1 MLLPMSEHGHG
12 IRRATGTSAQSEGA
26 ISPGLVRLLAVA
38 CGTSVANMYYA
49 QPLLHTLGRAFHVSN
64 TTAGLLFTISQ
75 IGFVLGLAFLVPLGD
90 LRERRGLISRTMLV
104 TSAALA
110 VTALAP
116 SVAVFAAAIAVVGF
130 TSVMAQ
136 VIVPMSASLA
146 HEHERGRVVGTVMSG
161 LLIGILTART
171 VSGLLTAAVGWRF
184 VFWLAAAVMLVMAM
198 TLRRVLAPVAP
209 TTSVAY
215 RSLLRSVLTLVASE
229 PVLRQRMM
237 LAALTFGCFSTLW
250 TPLSFLLSGAPFHY
264 GNATIGLFGV
274 AGVAGAGAASVAGR
288 LADRGHLG
296 LTTTA
301 TILIMLL
308 SWVLVAAGRTSLVAL
323 IAGIVVLDLGAQG
336 LHISNQNAIYALAP
350 EARSRLATAYMVAY
364 FIGGAAFSAISSA
377 VYDSNGWDGVCVLG
391 AGIALAAL
399 IVWGVTETGRIRT
412 AGGRPRPAPGQSRA
426 AP

>member
-1 MLLPMSEHGHG
+1 MLLRMADYGQRMPRRTDRLAEMGGG
-12 IRRATGTSAQSEGA
+12 IT
-26 ISPGLVRLLAVA
+26 PGLVRLLAVA
-38 CGTSVANMYYA
+38 CGATVANLYYA
-49 QPLLHTLGRAFHVSN
+49 QPLLHTLGRAFHISN
-64 TTAGLLFTISQ
+64 ATAGLLFTISQ

-90 LRERRGLISRTMLV
+90 LRERRGLISTTMLV

-116 SVAVFAAAIAVVGF
+116 SAAVFAAAIAVVGF

-136 VIVPMSASLA
+136 VIVPMSSSLS

-184 VFWLAAAVMLVMAM
+184 VFWFAAAVMLVMAV
-198 TLRRVLAPVAP
+198 TLRRTLPRVAP
-209 TTSVAY
+209 TTSVPY
-215 RSLLRSVLTLVASE
+215 RTLLRSILTLIASE
-229 PVLRQRMM
+229 PALRQRMM

-250 TPLSFLLSGAPFHY
+250 TPLSFLLSGAPFRY
-264 GNATIGLFGV
+264 GNAVIGLFGL
-274 AGVAGAGAASVAGR
+274 AGVAGAGAASFAGR

-296 LTTTA
+296 RTTTA
-301 TILIMLL
+301 TILIMLA
-308 SWVLVAAGRTSLVAL
+308 SWALLAAGKTSVVAL

-350 EARSRLATAYMVAY
+350 EARSRLTTAYMVAY
-364 FIGGAAFSAISSA
+364 FIGGAVFSAISSA
-377 VYDSNGWDGVCVLG
+377 VYDSDGWDGVCVLG

-399 IVWGVTETGRIRT
+399 GVWGLTEAGRVRS
-412 AGGRPRPAPGQSRA
+412 AVGRAQA
-426 AP
+426 AD

>member
-1 MLLPMSEHGHG
+1 ML
-12 IRRATGTSAQSEGA
+12 RAMADRGQPTPDGNDRSAAIGGG
-26 ISPGLVRLLAVA
+26 ISPGLVGLLAVA
-38 CGTSVANMYYA
+38 CGATVANLYYA
-49 QPLLHTLGRAFHVSN
+49 QPLLHTLGRAFHASN
-64 TTAGLLFTISQ
+64 TAAGLLFTISQ

-90 LRERRGLISRTMLV
+90 LCERRSLISRTMLL
-104 TSAALA
+104 TGAALA

-136 VIVPMSASLA
+136 VIVPMSASLS
-146 HEHERGRVVGTVMSG
+146 HEHERGRVIGTVMSG

-184 VFWLAAAVMLVMAM
+184 VFWFAAAVMLVMAL
-198 TLRRVLAPVAP
+198 TLRRALPRVAP
-209 TTSVAY
+209 TTAVPY
-215 RSLLRSVLTLVASE
+215 RTLLRSILTLIASE

-250 TPLSFLLSGAPFHY
+250 TPLSFLLSAGHFHY
-264 GNATIGLFGV
+264 GNAAIGLFGL

-296 LTTTA
+296 RTTTA
-301 TILIMLL
+301 TILIMLV
-308 SWVLVAAGRTSLVAL
+308 SWAPLAAGKTSVVAL

-399 IVWGVTETGRIRT
+399 VVWAVTEAGRVRT
-412 AGGRPRPAPGQSRA
+412 AAGRAHPASEQS
-426 AP
+426 

>member
-1 MLLPMSEHGHG
+1 MLLAMADHGQSMRGASDRPAEMGGG
-12 IRRATGTSAQSEGA
+12 ISR
-26 ISPGLVRLLAVA
+26 GLVGLLAVA
-38 CGTSVANMYYA
+38 CGTTVANLYYA
-49 QPLLHTLGRAFHVSN
+49 QPLLHTLARAFHVSN
-64 TTAGLLFTISQ
+64 ATAGLMFTISQ

-90 LRERRGLISRTMLV
+90 LHERRGLISRTMLV

-116 SVAVFAAAIAVVGF
+116 SVGVFAAAIAVVGF

-136 VIVPMSASLA
+136 VIVPMSASLS
-146 HEHERGRVVGTVMSG
+146 HEHERGRVIGTVMSG

-184 VFWLAAAVMLVMAM
+184 VFWFAAAVMLVMAL
-198 TLRRVLAPVAP
+198 TLRRILPRVAP

-215 RSLLRSVLTLVASE
+215 RTLLRSVLTLIASE

-264 GNATIGLFGV
+264 GNAAIGLFGL
-274 AGVAGAGAASVAGR
+274 AGVAGAGAASLAGR

-296 LTTTA
+296 RTTTA
-301 TILIMLL
+301 TILIMLV
-308 SWVLVAAGRTSLVAL
+308 SWALLAAGRTSVLAL

-336 LHISNQNAIYALAP
+336 LHISNQNAVYALAP

-364 FIGGAAFSAISSA
+364 FIGGAMFSAISSA
-377 VYDSNGWDGVCVLG
+377 VYDSAGWNGVCLLG

-399 IVWGVTETGRIRT
+399 VVWGLTEAGRERT
-412 AGGRPRPAPGQSRA
+412 AARRAQPAGD
-426 AP
+426 